1 MGSSCIIP
9 SQSRHCT
16 KTKKQANKQSS
27 SVTQMCI
34 CTNNPF
40 PVRCQQLS
48 HTTILYK
55 CSDGLVWVS
64 AVSYILVQLLSRRPP
79 AVYMGECHTAEL
91 VRLSKRGL
99 RLLANRM
106 LRSGGSMGPKMVSRS
121 GGRWCWLM
129 RAAFSWAPGINHT
142 QLSHTEQI
150 ICTKLGP
157 SSQHTHRLSDTQH
170 AWAQFHE
177 AV

>member
-1 MGSSCIIP
+1 MSHKCAYVQTTHSPCVASNCHTQQFYISAMSS
-9 SQSRHCT
+9 
-16 KTKKQANKQSS
+16 
-27 SVTQMCI
+27 
-34 CTNNPF
+34 
-40 PVRCQQLS
+40 
-48 HTTILYK
+48 
-55 CSDGLVWVS
+55 CSDGLVWVRRVR

-129 RAAFSWAPGINHT
+129 RAAFSWAPGINH
-142 QLSHTEQI
+142 SRV
-150 ICTKLGP
+150 
-157 SSQHTHRLSDTQH
+157 SSSVTLNKSYVQNLDLAHSLTHRLFDTQH
-170 AWAQFHE
+170 ARTQFHK